1 MADLLS
7 PSAAPVQPM
16 SQAIE
21 ERAYREPQSPAKKR
35 VPPAPPKAAPVTET
49 EAGLP
54 EDDQPKHALDIDA

>member
-21 ERAYREPQSPAKKR
+21 EKDYRETRSSAKKR
-35 VPPAPPKAAPVTET
+35 VLAPRPKPAAAVEP
-49 EAGLP
+49 EAALP
-54 EDDQPKHALDIDA
+54 EDDQPKHAVDIDA

>member
-16 SQAIE
+16 APTIE
-21 ERAYREPQSPAKKR
+21 ERPHRESRPQAKKR
-35 VPPAPPKAAPVTET
+35 LPVERPKPQPETET

-54 EDDQPKHALDIDA
+54 EDDQPQHTLDIDA

>member
-21 ERAYREPQSPAKKR
+21 ERAYREARQPKKR
-35 VPPAPPKAAPVTET
+35 LPPERPKSPPET
-49 EAGLP
+49 DADAGLP